1 MIMVLHLG
9 ALILTALISP
19 SQANMLDLLQ
29 PLKLRPSECTLG
41 CANWADLAGSGS
53 SANQAAVDAAWAA
66 GAPPAGAGNHCAQQG
81 RGLGATAGANYTDG
95 WNNSSPWG
103 PDMALPGAYGAF
115 CYCANNSGWGHCQS
129 PRRTPE
135 QINVQLSGPTSVVVA
150 FVTFG
155 DVDVRDG
162 GAPPPVAQFWPAG
175 GIPSKGKIQRVG
187 PDFGS
192 TLTVSNRDSQSN
204 CWVNWNILG
213 QPCEFQVPAPAAGTL
228 WLASARHTI
237 RMHCARLLPL
247 NLSHAYSS

>member
-1 MIMVLHLG
+1 M
-9 ALILTALISP
+9 
-19 SQANMLDLLQ
+19 
-29 PLKLRPSECTLG
+29 
-41 CANWADLAGSGS
+41 ADIR
-53 SANQAAVDAAWAA
+53 
-66 GAPPAGAGNHCAQQG
+66 

-103 PDMALPGAYGAF
+103 PDMTLPGAYGAF

-175 GIPSKGKIQRVG
+175 SIPSSPSSGDTVAG
-187 PDFGS
+187 VS
-192 TLTVSNRDSQSN
+192 TSYDTDAL
-204 CWVNWNILG
+204 CA
-213 QPCEFQVPAPAAGTL
+213 APP
-228 WLASARHTI
+228 S
-237 RMHCARLLPL
+237 
-247 NLSHAYSS
+247 